1 MPRSQPQVEAMR
13 KPSRASGGPVTTRRR
28 KAVTARRRKE
38 LKSAGRRNSSA
49 ADQEAEVAR
58 LTRKL
63 TEAREQQTAEACEQ
77 FWRSRC

>member
-1 MPRSQPQVEAMR
+1 MKRRSSV
-13 KPSRASGGPVTTRRR
+13 GGEPAKTRRR
-28 KAVTARRRKE
+28 KAVTAKRRKE
-38 LKSAGRRNSSA
+38 LKSAGRSNSSA

>member
-1 MPRSQPQVEAMR
+1 VSFIA
-13 KPSRASGGPVTTRRR
+13 RAGALAQARRR
-28 KAVTARRRKE
+28 KAVTAKRRKE
-38 LKSAGRRNSSA
+38 PKSAGRRNSSA
-49 ADQEAEVAR
+49 ADQEAEVAG